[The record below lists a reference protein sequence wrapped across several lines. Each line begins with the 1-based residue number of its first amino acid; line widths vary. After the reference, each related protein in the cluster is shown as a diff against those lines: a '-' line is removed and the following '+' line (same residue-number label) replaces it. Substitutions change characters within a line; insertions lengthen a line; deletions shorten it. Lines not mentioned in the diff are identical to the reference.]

1 LLLLVA
7 FLTLFERKV
16 FASVQRRKGPE
27 RVGIFGVLQ
36 PIADALK
43 LLVKEPVVPGRS
55 DMVMFFFCSDY
66 CIILFFG
73 ILIGCSYLIFF
84 FSC

>member
-1 LLLLVA
+1 LVA

-55 DMVMFFFCSDY
+55 DMVMFFLLRLLYYFVLWYPDW
-66 CIILFFG
+66 LFLFD
-73 ILIGCSYLIFF
+73 FF
-84 FSC
+84 FQLLI